1 MKILAYAF
9 LILLPVTM
17 SASTVVIVQ
26 TNSAGDNIHL
36 IDPATNKVVKIIKD
50 IEVPHGA
57 AMAPDGSRMYVTNES
72 LHTLDFVDMKTLK
85 VTRQVKL
92 SGRPNNLSISKDG
105 RRVYVAIRE
114 VKNGAVDVIDTA
126 SATLAR
132 SIPHP
137 EVHNT
142 FVTPDGRFVVAGSI
156 SGKRLTMID
165 QKTEEPAW
173 SLEFDRGV
181 RPITFE
187 QNADGSTRR
196 LFVQLSDYHGFAVV
210 DVATR
215 KEVARIDMPE
225 IPAAERH
232 TEGLQGSPGHGIGVS
247 PDGTQ
252 LWMCSKVNSHVYAYS
267 LPDLK
272 YLGGVHVGSHPDWL
286 TFSPDG
292 TLYVANAGSNSVSV
306 VDTKAMREITRVAVG
321 QVPKRNITAVLP

>member
-1 MKILAYAF
+1 
-9 LILLPVTM
+9 M

-187 QNADGSTRR
+187 
-196 LFVQLSDYHGFAVV
+196 
-210 DVATR
+210 
-215 KEVARIDMPE
+215 
-225 IPAAERH
+225 
-232 TEGLQGSPGHGIGVS
+232 
-247 PDGTQ
+247 
-252 LWMCSKVNSHVYAYS
+252 
-267 LPDLK
+267 
-272 YLGGVHVGSHPDWL
+272 
-286 TFSPDG
+286 
-292 TLYVANAGSNSVSV
+292 
-306 VDTKAMREITRVAVG
+306 
-321 QVPKRNITAVLP
+321 